1 MAAVNFILAIY
12 QQLWALVER
21 HAPTRGKLKDG
32 NEVREDQG
40 RLNPRGTRAKAP
52 ADFPRII
59 LRHTG
64 IADTGFTQDPTFASL
79 ESDIVTS
86 GQGWQEQATVTYDAK
101 IIHDDLRMDVGASFE
116 LELLTAL
123 RKGGPRLGIDCI
135 VGWTT
140 NSKTVET
147 DADLDAPG
155 RMRRVTTITITV
167 TCLFEGSELIT

>member
-12 QQLWALVER
+12 QQLWTLAEG

-40 RLNPRGTRAKAP
+40 RLNPRGARAKAP

-64 IADTGFTQDPTFASL
+64 LTDTGFIQEPTFANL
-79 ESDIVTS
+79 ESDILAS
-86 GQGWQEQATVTYDAK
+86 GQGWQEQATVTYQAK
-101 IIHDDLRMDVGASFE
+101 VIHDDLRLDVGASFE
-116 LELLTAL
+116 LELMTAL
-123 RKGGPRLGIDCI
+123 RKGGPRLGIDYI

-140 NSKTVET
+140 NLQTVET
-147 DADLDAPG
+147 DADADAPG